1 MFQLR
6 HQMQSDAIE
15 FMTKTKFSKLVDSV
29 VKEKRIS
36 YMDAVL
42 LLCEKYTID
51 PSDAKR
57 YVSTVIKSKIEAEAM
72 DLNFLPKSNQLP
84 V

>member
-1 MFQLR
+1 
-6 HQMQSDAIE
+6 MQSDAIE
-15 FMTKTKFSKLVDSV
+15 FMTKAKFSKLVDSV

-51 PSDAKR
+51 PSDTKR
-57 YVSTVIKSKIEAEAM
+57 YVSTVIKTKIEAEAM